1 MSPAP
6 EDAPMEV
13 DLPDGGRVII
23 AFVDSET
30 RTSEGAI
37 AIAATI
43 VSAAGRESELEEAIV
58 QEAAA
63 HGLAAQSSPGRHPT
77 TILIRTSP
85 DPET

>member
-1 MSPAP
+1 
-6 EDAPMEV
+6 MEV

-43 VSAAGRESELEEAIV
+43 VSMAGREGELEDAIV

-63 HGLAAQSSPGRHPT
+63 HGLAAQSSRGRHPT
-77 TILIRTSP
+77 TILIRTAP
-85 DPET
+85 DPEPDPSVPDGTL